1 MFFTTS
7 GAWVSVVNI
16 VSETLFSPIF
26 TVNTNGTYLP
36 ELLQMDLVNY
46 IRGSEMHVWYGF
58 LILYLLMINLLFL
71 LEIFIFETY
80 WRH

>member
-1 MFFTTS
+1 M
-7 GAWVSVVNI
+7 VNI

-46 IRGSEMHVWYGF
+46 IRGSEMHV
-58 LILYLLMINLLFL
+58 
-71 LEIFIFETY
+71 
-80 WRH
+80 